1 MIRFDRRLLMIGFIG
16 AAASAVVAT
25 LAWQT
30 WFASA
35 PVPAQ
40 LEYLPPNTPVQLA
53 QSQAAT
59 APQMAAAGG
68 EVRFDFSAETVG
80 APPRSFV
87 PVVGNWVIGVDG
99 DNRVLVVDG
108 RRWQEGQPAA
118 GIADRART
126 IYGERYAEFL
136 DNVMAFAYYP
146 YAVATGIDDFRE
158 GEISLRFKP
167 IEGRIDQG
175 MGILFDLQPNGDY
188 LTVRANALENN
199 LVLWKFEKGRRSS
212 VKWVKDTPTL
222 THEWHD
228 LRIVVRGTTIE
239 GYLDGKLYLTDTL
252 VRPVSGRI
260 GVWSKADSV
269 VYVDDFIAR
278 QTQ

>member
-1 MIRFDRRLLMIGFIG
+1 MIALAGV
-16 AAASAVVAT
+16 AASAVTAI
-25 LAWQT
+25 LAWQV
-30 WFASA
+30 WFQPT

-40 LEYLPPNTPVQLA
+40 LEYLPPSTPIQMAQADATPVTA
-53 QSQAAT
+53 TPPATPGDGQAS
-59 APQMAAAGG
+59 
-68 EVRFDFSAETVG
+68 FDFSAETVG
-80 APPRSFV
+80 APPQSFV

-136 DNVMAFAYYP
+136 DNVTAFAYYP
-146 YAVATGIDDFRE
+146 YAVATGVDDFRE

-175 MGILFDLQPNGDY
+175 MGILFNLQPNGDY
-188 LTVRANALENN
+188 LTIRANALENN
-199 LVLWKFEKGRRSS
+199 LVLWKFEKGKRSS

-222 THEWHD
+222 TRQWHD
-228 LRIVVRGTTIE
+228 LRVVVKGMQVE

-252 VRPVSGRI
+252 ARPVSGRI

-269 VYVDDFIAR
+269 VYVDDFAV
-278 QTQ
+278 QQAP